1 MTTYGNTQKAYP
13 FTQHSQKRF
22 IYLETTETDIFRE
35 LKKFSETQ
43 EFFSTTDFPINFNR
57 H

>member
-43 EFFSTTDFPINFNR
+43 EFFFYD
-57 H
+57 